1 MQKQNLGFVLRDTY
15 RHKGMRKKMVEAIR
29 AMGFQDEA
37 ILQVMEKL
45 PRHFFLDEAFDEWA
59 YENMA
64 FSIGYEQTI
73 SQPYTVAFQ
82 TSLLKLSRRMKVLEV
97 GTGSGYQAAVLASLG
112 ARVYTIERQE
122 GLFQKTTQLLREIGF
137 PQIRCF
143 LKDGYKGLPEY
154 APFDRILVTA
164 AAPEIPS
171 ALLSQLT
178 VGGIL
183 VIPVGTTQQEMTV
196 VTRINESKYQ
206 YEKVG
211 IFNFVPMLPGTQSA

>member
-1 MQKQNLGFVLRDTY
+1 MQKQNVQFNLRDTY

-29 AMGFQDEA
+29 TMGIQDEVVLQA
-37 ILQVMEKL
+37 IGQL

-59 YENMA
+59 YENKA

-73 SQPYTVAFQ
+73 SQPFTVAFQ
-82 TSLLKLSRRMKVLEV
+82 TSLLKLSKRMKVLEV
-97 GTGSGYQAAVLASLG
+97 GTGSGYQAAVLATLG

-122 GLFQKTTQLLREIGF
+122 GLFQKTSRLLREIGF

-154 APFDRILVTA
+154 APFDRILITA
-164 AAPEIPS
+164 AAAEVPP
-171 ALLSQLT
+171 ALLSQLAI
-178 VGGIL
+178 GGIM
-183 VIPVGTTQQEMTV
+183 VVPVGTTQQEMTV
-196 VTRINESKYQ
+196 ITRLNESKYHI
-206 YEKVG
+206 EKAG